1 MCANLFL
8 SVYRGKKRSEKYTL
22 IHQCFFR
29 RTGTRVH
36 NSIFFFSF
44 YSMHFRIVY
53 ICYKKRT
60 IFTIF
65 KNNVIRKKRNLQ
77 NVVKWG
83 RWIITLWST
92 ISCTFSHTQKPFDS
106 FFTDLR
112 KPILLCLTS
121 PTEGFC
127 VYLDYSQVFPQKHKC
142 EIT

>member
-1 MCANLFL
+1 MCENLFL
-8 SVYRGKKRSEKYTL
+8 FVYRGKKRSEKYTL

-65 KNNVIRKKRNLQ
+65 KNNVIRKRKKKSAERC
-77 NVVKWG
+77 KM
-83 RWIITLWST
+83 RWMDHHPLVNNILYFLPHPKTIWLLFYWLKKTHPSLSDIT
-92 ISCTFSHTQKPFDS
+92 D
-106 FFTDLR
+106 R
-112 KPILLCLTS
+112 GLLCVPGL
-121 PTEGFC
+121 
-127 VYLDYSQVFPQKHKC
+127 
-142 EIT
+142 